1 MCGRGWWTGGCRRGL
16 MSASRP
22 SLSAAGLG
30 PVWPV
35 VRVSADDR
43 GERRLTGAWNPHTV
57 STRKSGDRDAGYNG
71 DKCSFLGRVGQ
82 ALVPL
87 FHVSPRISVSAVW
100 RMEVIHSSMS
110 SLRGLLT

>member
-1 MCGRGWWTGGCRRGL
+1 MRAGLVDGRVSRGL

-71 DKCSFLGRVGQ
+71 GQVLFPRSGGAGLG
-82 ALVPL
+82 PT
-87 FHVSPRISVSAVW
+87 FSRIA
-100 RMEVIHSSMS
+100 ED
-110 SLRGLLT
+110 